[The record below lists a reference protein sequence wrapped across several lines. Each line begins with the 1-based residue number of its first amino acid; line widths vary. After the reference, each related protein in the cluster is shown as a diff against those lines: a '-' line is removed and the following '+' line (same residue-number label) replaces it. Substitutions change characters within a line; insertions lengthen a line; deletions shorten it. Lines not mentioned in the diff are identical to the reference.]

1 MLYLI
6 RAAQA
11 AVSAHTHRRYDIQ
24 TQKPMQITCR
34 SKVHHSFPLLIL
46 TYSTHQS
53 LSNGAPRAWIGD
65 NQICSRM
72 LYHLTVPLP
81 PCYVMPWRYKV
92 QNDVENPSSKRK
104 RMDNTRR
111 LNDLVL
117 YKINCHILPRRSY
130 FLYNKEKER
139 DKTKK
144 FIKTLFS
151 PVIVKANKTREIQ
164 I

>member
-1 MLYLI
+1 MGHQGLNRGQSDLQSD
-6 RAAQA
+6 AL
-11 AVSAHTHRRYDIQ
+11 
-24 TQKPMQITCR
+24 
-34 SKVHHSFPLLIL
+34 PL
-46 TYSTHQS
+46 SC
-53 LSNGAPRAWIGD
+53 APA
-65 NQICSRM
+65 
-72 LYHLTVPLP
+72 

-111 LNDLVL
+111 LNDLVF
-117 YKINCHILPRRSY
+117 YKINCHILLRRGY
-130 FLYNKEKER
+130 FLYNKEKEGI
-139 DKTKK
+139 KQKK